1 MDEANKGTTAPQA
14 PERKERKRLGP
25 VARLIPWILG
35 GLIGIGL
42 IWLFTNIVDMPDED
56 ATIAVDTLQSPN
68 LNEEKPAAGGLPTA
82 VDRVAEFIRFAD
94 QNRAAR
100 VGPEHIY
107 ASDGIS
113 RLAAAIDALSEQ
125 FMADSSEMEPRLQRL
140 RAAAGNLR
148 ENGASSNGS
157 AEVRNAFQTAAEML
171 SAVQRQSFPQAAGQ
185 MEGVRQAA
193 TAIRGERP
201 LPDQITAIEAYFR
214 QVGSTLQTMTAPE
227 IKPAGTGGPSS

>member
-1 MDEANKGTTAPQA
+1 MDEANKATPAGQA
-14 PERKERKRLGP
+14 PERKEKKRLGP

-35 GLIGIGL
+35 ALIGIGL
-42 IWLFTNIVDMPDED
+42 IWLFTNIVDIPDED

-68 LNEEKPAAGGLPTA
+68 LNEEKPAAGTAPTA

-107 ASDGIS
+107 ASDGMGL
-113 RLAAAIDALSEQ
+113 LAAAIDALSEQ

-140 RAAAGNLR
+140 RAAAETIRQHGD
-148 ENGASSNGS
+148 SSNGS
-157 AEVRNAFQTAAEML
+157 AEVRNAFQVAAEML
-171 SAVQRQSFPQAAGQ
+171 STVQRQSFPQAAQQ
-185 MEGVRQAA
+185 MEGVRQTA
-193 TAIRGERP
+193 TAIHAQRP

-214 QVGSTLQTMTAPE
+214 QVGITLRTMTAPE
-227 IKPAGTGGPSS
+227 IKPAGTGTPSS